1 MSAILYP
8 VAATAERALAAPL
21 GRAARASEAQA
32 VARGEV
38 VFVSEPAGPAFDSYE
53 AALAAWGGRIDD
65 GKPGHTVQ
73 PADRYCTLRE
83 VVAGVPPRRAEKAR
97 RSRPTYADGRRWSP
111 PPTPAATVWRL
122 SVSYWRIVA
131 DEELAAMEQARK
143 TRRRANDLDPAT
155 LRALARQPLQPVRP
169 QQPLDI
175 GLFEFRPPDA
185 PHIVMPDE

>member
-8 VAATAERALAAPL
+8 IAANAESALSKPL
-21 GRAARASEAQA
+21 GRAARASEAKDL
-32 VARGEV
+32 ARGEV
-38 VFVSEPAGPAFDSYE
+38 TFVSEPAGPAFETYD

-65 GKPGHTVQ
+65 SKPGHAVQ

-83 VVAGVPPRRAEKAR
+83 VLAAPIGRRAPRIKPAK
-97 RSRPTYADGRRWSP
+97 PTYRDGHRWSP
-111 PPTPAATVWRL
+111 PPIMPPTVWRL
-122 SVSYWRIVA
+122 SVSYWRIA
-131 DEELAAMEQARK
+131 DAAELAALEQARK
-143 TRRRANDLDPAT
+143 TRRRATELDAAT

-185 PHIVMPDE
+185 PHILMPDE